1 MITLLITVAAIGFIA
16 YLIKAFVPM
25 SEPFSTIFNVILA
38 VIAIIIVLRLLGIGT
53 VPVRL
58 S

>member
-1 MITLLITVAAIGFIA
+1 MITLLISVAAIGFVA

-25 SEPFSTIFNVILA
+25 SEPFATIFNAILVA
-38 VIAIIIVLRLLGIGT
+38 IAIIIVLRLLGIGT
-53 VPVRL
+53 LPFRL